1 MAEAQTKKKTSTA
14 AAKAA
19 AKEKQEKPKEDKQDA
34 GRTIEVRGRTF
45 LLPDEAPFG
54 VVFAARLARKAEIEG
69 DEEQATFALI
79 DVAAAYVGQDRL
91 EAFLS
96 SMGTTDGGE
105 ALMELLDAIKE
116 EYGEGPGESSASP
129 SS

>member
-45 LLPDEAPFG
+45 LLPDEA
-54 VVFAARLARKAEIEG
+54 
-69 DEEQATFALI
+69 QATFALI